1 MQLVSKTGKSTIMN
15 KVTVGLSSFL
25 CLITSGI
32 TGTNGYAQ
40 PTDLPAVTPAPVE
53 AIVTSELPAEE
64 PAPKNVILIIGDGM
78 DDHQITI
85 ARNYLRG
92 ASGRLTLDTMA
103 HRGVA
108 QVLTVSNE
116 QPDQAVYVAD
126 SANSATSI
134 ATGVVTSRGRIA
146 TSAGTDRDLT
156 TIVELASR
164 AGIKTGLVSTASVTD
179 ATVAAFYAHISL
191 RACEN
196 PDMMSDALLYDRVPV
211 DCSPDLKENG
221 GLGSISEQLTMS
233 QLDLAL
239 GGGFEHFTANAEGQS
254 IPVSSIAETAGFEIL
269 TNIDDLAAASLEN
282 RWLGLFAPGTLP
294 VRLQGENGRK
304 AEKPV
309 PSIMNRVH
317 WSQGDVTLPAPMLCE
332 ANPDYAGTPSLKL
345 MTDRA
350 LAQLSHN
357 NTNGFFLMIE
367 SASIDKESHARQAC
381 GSIGE
386 VAQLDEALESALA
399 FAADHPETLI
409 IVTADHGQ
417 SAQLVPTTS
426 LFDAFGLPIYTPGQT
441 VRIQTPEGALMTVN
455 YATNSFLLEE
465 HTGVNAPLFTN
476 GIVPVPTML
485 TQPDIFNVMEK
496 FLGLKD

>member
-1 MQLVSKTGKSTIMN
+1 MN
-15 KVTVGLSSFL
+15 KVSVGLSSFL
-25 CLITSGI
+25 CLIASGI
-32 TGTNGYAQ
+32 IGSNLYAQ
-40 PTDLPAVTPAPVE
+40 PSDLPPVTPAPVE
-53 AIVTSELPAEE
+53 AIITRELPVEE

-78 DDHQITI
+78 DDQQITI

-92 ASGRLTLDTMA
+92 AAGRLTLDGMS

-116 QPDQAVYVAD
+116 TPDQAVYVAD
-126 SANSATSI
+126 SANSATAM
-134 ATGVVTSRGRIA
+134 ATGVVTSRGRIS
-146 TSAGTDRDLT
+146 TSAGSDEDLT

-179 ATVAAFYAHISL
+179 ATVAAFYAHISV
-191 RACEN
+191 RSCEN
-196 PDMMSDALLYDRVPV
+196 PTMMSDALLFDRVPI

-239 GGGFEHFTANAEGQS
+239 GGGAEHFIANGEGQS
-254 IPVSSIAETAGFEIL
+254 VSVSAIAEMAEFEIL
-269 TNIDDLAAASLEN
+269 TDIDDLTSASLEN

-294 VRLQGENGRK
+294 VRLQGENGRT
-304 AEKPV
+304 AEKPE

-317 WSQGDVTLPAPMLCE
+317 WSQGDVTLPAPMVCE

-350 LAQLSHN
+350 LAQLNHN
-357 NTNGFFLMIE
+357 NENGFFLMVE
-367 SASIDKESHARQAC
+367 SASIDKQSHARQAC

-386 VAQLDEALESALA
+386 VAQLNEALDSALA

-417 SAQLVPTTS
+417 AAQLVPSVS
-426 LFDAFGLPIYTPGQT
+426 LFDAFGLPVYTPGHI
-441 VRIQTPEGALMTVN
+441 VRIQTPEGALMTIN
-455 YATNSFLLEE
+455 YATNEFLLEE

-476 GIVPVPTML
+476 GVVPVPTML
-485 TQPDIFNVMEK
+485 TQPDIFGVMAQH
-496 FLGLKD
+496 LGLMD

>member
-1 MQLVSKTGKSTIMN
+1 MN
-15 KVTVGLSSFL
+15 KVSVGLSSFL
-25 CLITSGI
+25 CLVTSGVV
-32 TGTNGYAQ
+32 GTNVYAQ
-40 PTDLPAVTPAPVE
+40 PSDLPSVTSAPVE
-53 AIVTSELPAEE
+53 AIITRELPVEE
-64 PAPKNVILIIGDGM
+64 TPPKNIILIIGDGM

-92 ASGRLTLDTMA
+92 AEGRLTLDGMS

-116 QPDQAVYVAD
+116 APDQAVYVAD
-126 SANSATSI
+126 SANSATAM

-146 TSAGTDRDLT
+146 TSAGTDSDLT

-179 ATVAAFYAHISL
+179 ATVAAFYAHISF

-196 PDMMSDALLYDRVPV
+196 PDMMHDALLFDRIPI
-211 DCSPDLKENG
+211 DCSPDLIENG

-239 GGGFEHFTANAEGQS
+239 GGGAEHFIANGEGQS
-254 IPVSSIAETAGFEIL
+254 VSVSSIAEAAGFEIL
-269 TNIDDLAAASLEN
+269 SDINDLTSASLEN
-282 RWLGLFAPGTLP
+282 RWLGIFAPGTLP
-294 VRLQGENGRK
+294 VRLQGENGRTG
-304 AEKPV
+304 EKPV

-317 WSQGDVTLPAPMLCE
+317 WSQGDVTLPEPMICE
-332 ANPDYAGTPSLKL
+332 DNPDYASTPSLKL

-350 LAQLSHN
+350 LAQLNHN
-357 NTNGFFLMIE
+357 NRNGFFLMVE
-367 SASIDKESHARQAC
+367 SASIDKESHARNAC
-381 GSIGE
+381 GSLGE
-386 VAQLDEALESALA
+386 VAQLDEAVESALT

-426 LFDAFGLPIYTPGQT
+426 LFDAFGLPIYTPGHT

-455 YATNSFLLEE
+455 YATNGFLLEE

-476 GIVPVPTML
+476 GVVSVPTMI
-485 TQPDIFNVMEK
+485 TQSDIFGLMAQH
-496 FLGLKD
+496 LGLMD